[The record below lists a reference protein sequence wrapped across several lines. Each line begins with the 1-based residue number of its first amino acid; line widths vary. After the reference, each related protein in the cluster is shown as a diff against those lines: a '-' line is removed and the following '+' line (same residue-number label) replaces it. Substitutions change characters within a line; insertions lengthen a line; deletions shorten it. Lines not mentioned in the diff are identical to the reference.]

1 MAVPTDTEL
10 RELKDLIAT
19 LTQRVEVGFAQMDAK
34 LADVRTEIQRV
45 EGKSD
50 IKFAELSGKIDV
62 LNERTSIKFAEL
74 SGKIDVLNERTS
86 IGFWGFVGRA
96 LIVTVFSFL
105 VLGAIKYGLTGKL
118 KV

>member
-62 LNERTSIKFAEL
+62 LNERTSI
-74 SGKIDVLNERTS
+74 
-86 IGFWGFVGRA
+86 GFWGFVGRA